1 MHTSKVRVSWEHG
14 ATETGKME
22 TSAFDTL
29 FNFEGPKGG
38 RKGRR
43 RPFLSAEETS
53 IGGEKHASEGQR
65 DFPAEEQRPR
75 KDGGVAQLGEHLPC
89 KQGVDS
95 SNLFI
100 STTAAPSRTR
110 LRVMET
116 LLESPRNGR
125 SGKKKAV
132 SSRTRWKV
140 WKRSERQGP
149 KRRKSSAVGH

>member
-1 MHTSKVRVSWEHG
+1 MRLGDTPVPIPNTKVKTWAADGTMLETAWESRWVPDH
-14 ATETGKME
+14 
-22 TSAFDTL
+22 F
-29 FNFEGPKGG
+29 
-38 RKGRR
+38 
-43 RPFLSAEETS
+43 
-53 IGGEKHASEGQR
+53 
-65 DFPAEEQRPR
+65 
-75 KDGGVAQLGEHLPC
+75 GGVAQLGEHLPC

-110 LRVMET
+110 LRVMGT

>member
-1 MHTSKVRVSWEHG
+1 
-14 ATETGKME
+14 ME

-53 IGGEKHASEGQR
+53 KGGEKHASEGQR

-100 STTAAPSRTR
+100 STKG
-110 LRVMET
+110 ET
-116 LLESPRNGR
+116 P
-125 SGKKKAV
+125 KKSTLKTEQEE
-132 SSRTRWKV
+132 R
-140 WKRSERQGP
+140 KRQR
-149 KRRKSSAVGH
+149 